1 MFTGAPD
8 AIQLG
13 LCIII
18 LTILIYKLRWSIH
31 LKGVVDSYSVSEAV
45 TRKTLIVFWRP
56 LLVLLSLYFIYI
68 RNPEIREFM
77 NELF

>member
-1 MFTGAPD
+1 MG
-8 AIQLG
+8 
-13 LCIII
+13 
-18 LTILIYKLRWSIH
+18 SIH

>member
-1 MFTGAPD
+1 MFIGAPD
-8 AIQLG
+8 PIG
-13 LCIII
+13 LHIII

-56 LLVLLSLYFIYI
+56 QLVLLSLYFIYI
-68 RNPEIREFM
+68 SNPEIREFM